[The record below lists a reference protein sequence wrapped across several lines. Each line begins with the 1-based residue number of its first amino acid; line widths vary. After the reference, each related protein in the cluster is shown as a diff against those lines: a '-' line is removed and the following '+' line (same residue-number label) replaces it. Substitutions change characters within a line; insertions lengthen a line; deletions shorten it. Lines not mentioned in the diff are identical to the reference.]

1 MYKSAQWLKN
11 MKQRITISIAG
22 KEFELD
28 VEATSEEKIRSAVK
42 RINQRI
48 FEKTS
53 LFPMVPR
60 DEILSMILLEEEVRL
75 VEFETL
81 RDKEKEKLL
90 QQLHTLDERLG
101 EYLIGR

>member
-1 MYKSAQWLKN
+1 
-11 MKQRITISIAG
+11 MKQRITIRIAG

-28 VEATSEEKIRSAVK
+28 VEATSEEKIREAVK

-48 FEKTS
+48 FEKST
-53 LFPMVPR
+53 LFPMVAR

-90 QQLHTLDERLG
+90 QQLHNLDERLG

>member
-1 MYKSAQWLKN
+1 
-11 MKQRITISIAG
+11 MKQRITIKIAG

-28 VEATSEEKIRSAVK
+28 VEAASEEKIRAAVK

-48 FEKTS
+48 FEKS
-53 LFPMVPR
+53 NRFPMVPR
-60 DEILSMILLEEEVRL
+60 EEILSVILLEEEVRL

>member
-1 MYKSAQWLKN
+1 
-11 MKQRITISIAG
+11 MKQRITIRIAG

-28 VEATSEEKIRSAVK
+28 VEAASEEKIREAVK
-42 RINQRI
+42 RINRRI
-48 FEKTS
+48 FEKS
-53 LFPMVPR
+53 NLFPMVAR

-81 RDKEKEKLL
+81 RDREKEKLL

>member
-1 MYKSAQWLKN
+1 
-11 MKQRITISIAG
+11 MKQRITIRIAG

-28 VEATSEEKIRSAVK
+28 VEAASEEKIREAVK
-42 RINQRI
+42 RINRRI
-48 FEKTS
+48 FEKS
-53 LFPMVPR
+53 NLFPMVAR

-90 QQLHTLDERLG
+90 QQLHNLDERLG

>member
-1 MYKSAQWLKN
+1 
-11 MKQRITISIAG
+11 MKQRITIRIAG

-28 VEATSEEKIRSAVK
+28 VDAASEEKIRAAVK

-48 FEKTS
+48 FEKS
-53 LFPMVPR
+53 SSYPMVPR

-90 QQLHTLDERLG
+90 QQLHNLDERLG

>member
-1 MYKSAQWLKN
+1 LIFCLCRSHSGHFFQFGNGLVLEFVVLFAL
-11 MKQRITISIAG
+11 TIDDIKLVFKVLAN
-22 KEFELD
+22 
-28 VEATSEEKIRSAVK
+28 AV
-42 RINQRI
+42 N
-48 FEKTS
+48 F
-53 LFPMVPR
+53 FPMVAR

-90 QQLHTLDERLG
+90 QQLHNLDERLG

>member
-1 MYKSAQWLKN
+1 
-11 MKQRITISIAG
+11 MKQRITIRIAG

-28 VEATSEEKIRSAVK
+28 VEAASEEKIREAVK
-42 RINQRI
+42 RINRRI
-48 FEKTS
+48 FEKS
-53 LFPMVPR
+53 NLFPMVAR

-81 RDKEKEKLL
+81 RDREKENLL
-90 QQLHTLDERLG
+90 QQLHALDERLG

>member
-1 MYKSAQWLKN
+1 
-11 MKQRITISIAG
+11 MKQRINIRIAG

-28 VEATSEEKIRSAVK
+28 VEATSEEKIREAVK

-48 FEKTS
+48 FEKS
-53 LFPMVPR
+53 NLFPMVAR

-75 VEFETL
+75 VEFETV

-90 QQLHTLDERLG
+90 QQLHNLDERLG

>member
-1 MYKSAQWLKN
+1 
-11 MKQRITISIAG
+11 MKQRINIRIAG

-28 VEATSEEKIRSAVK
+28 VEATSEEKIREAVK

-48 FEKTS
+48 FEKST
-53 LFPMVPR
+53 LFPMVAR

-90 QQLHTLDERLG
+90 QQLHNLDERLG

>member
-1 MYKSAQWLKN
+1 
-11 MKQRITISIAG
+11 MKQRITIRIAG

-28 VEATSEEKIRSAVK
+28 VDAASEEKIRAAVK

-48 FEKTS
+48 FEKS
-53 LFPMVPR
+53 SSYPMVPR

-81 RDKEKEKLL
+81 RDKEKENLL

>member
-1 MYKSAQWLKN
+1 
-11 MKQRITISIAG
+11 MKQRITIRIAG

-28 VEATSEEKIRSAVK
+28 VDAASEEKIRAAVK

-48 FEKTS
+48 FEKS
-53 LFPMVPR
+53 SSYQMVPR

>member
-1 MYKSAQWLKN
+1 
-11 MKQRITISIAG
+11 MKQRITIRIAG

-28 VEATSEEKIRSAVK
+28 VEAASEEKIREAVK
-42 RINQRI
+42 RINRRI
-48 FEKTS
+48 FEKS
-53 LFPMVPR
+53 NLFPMVAR

-81 RDKEKEKLL
+81 RDREKENLL

>member
-1 MYKSAQWLKN
+1 
-11 MKQRITISIAG
+11 MKQRITIRIAG

-28 VEATSEEKIRSAVK
+28 VEAASEEKIRAAVK

-48 FEKTS
+48 FEKSTS
-53 LFPMVPR
+53 YPMVAR

>member
-1 MYKSAQWLKN
+1 
-11 MKQRITISIAG
+11 MKQRITIRIAG

-28 VEATSEEKIRSAVK
+28 VEAASEEKIREAVK
-42 RINQRI
+42 RINRRI
-48 FEKTS
+48 FEKS
-53 LFPMVPR
+53 NLFPMVAR
-60 DEILSMILLEEEVRL
+60 VEILSMILLEEEVRL

-81 RDKEKEKLL
+81 RDREKENLL

>member
-1 MYKSAQWLKN
+1 MTEE
-11 MKQRITISIAG
+11 MKQRITIRIAG

-28 VEATSEEKIRSAVK
+28 VDAASEEKIRAAVK

-48 FEKTS
+48 FEKS
-53 LFPMVPR
+53 SSYPMVPR

>member
-1 MYKSAQWLKN
+1 
-11 MKQRITISIAG
+11 MKQRINIRIAG

-28 VEATSEEKIRSAVK
+28 VEATSEEKIREAVK

-48 FEKTS
+48 FEKST
-53 LFPMVPR
+53 LFPMVAR

-90 QQLHTLDERLG
+90 QQLHTLDERFG

>member
-1 MYKSAQWLKN
+1 
-11 MKQRITISIAG
+11 MKQRITIRIAG

-28 VEATSEEKIRSAVK
+28 VEAASEEKIREAVK
-42 RINQRI
+42 RINRRI
-48 FEKTS
+48 FEKS
-53 LFPMVPR
+53 NLFPMVAR

-81 RDKEKEKLL
+81 RDKEKENLL